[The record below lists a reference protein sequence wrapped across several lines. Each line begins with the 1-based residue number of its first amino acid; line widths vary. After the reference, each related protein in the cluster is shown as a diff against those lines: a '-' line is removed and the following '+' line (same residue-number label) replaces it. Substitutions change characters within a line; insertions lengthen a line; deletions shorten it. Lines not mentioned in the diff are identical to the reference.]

1 VDFDALPDRWFCELN
16 ADGRYSSCDVVEQE
30 WSDDDDEQIGAG
42 APPAAYFEP
51 QSASPPQAGSRP
63 AASPQSRVSPGGIA
77 RGGKAC
83 PSERPSPYDPAKV
96 SPSRAPPAAWAA
108 LARRMPAVGEKRALD
123 QTADSSDSAAT
134 GRNDIG
140 ASAVASPSGTAAA
153 SPPSPPAK
161 KRHRTK
167 VAAAGQPPTLTAT
180 DVMDHWLADARLPSD
195 LRYVHDVNAIF

>member
-1 VDFDALPDRWFCELN
+1 MATFPGAAPTEQLTVVRPPATAIKGVDAAANNTGADQESCVQCDRCGKWRELADVDGLPDKWFCELN
-16 ADGRYSSCDVVEQE
+16 ADGRYSSCDDVEQE
-30 WSDDDDEQIGAG
+30 WSNDDDEQIG
-42 APPAAYFEP
+42 APPAAYFEL
-51 QSASPPQAGSRP
+51 QSASVHHG
-63 AASPQSRVSPGGIA
+63 
-77 RGGKAC
+77 
-83 PSERPSPYDPAKV
+83 
-96 SPSRAPPAAWAA
+96 
-108 LARRMPAVGEKRALD
+108 RMPAVGEKRALD

-140 ASAVASPSGTAAA
+140 ASTGASSSGTAAA

-167 VAAAGQPPTLTAT
+167 VAAAGQSPTLTAT